1 MLFLLSC
8 LTRGQLCCFAANMT
22 GRRSPVGGECGAQQ
36 QQQEQ
41 QQYQQLLL
49 LLWSMCIDCC
59 AQAYNCRTANADQL
73 ALVSQEKETEMET
86 KKEVETEVETQTEEP
101 SAKARAWRQRF
112 YGQLLARSLS
122 QSRSPSLLG
131 SNLGSGIHWSC
142 SFVVFAMIINQ
153 FFHIIWLELNSLF
166 ESFKKI
172 YDCCC
177 CSCRL
182 SVYLSDRQCV
192 CLSFLL

>member
-1 MLFLLSC
+1 
-8 LTRGQLCCFAANMT
+8 
-22 GRRSPVGGECGAQQ
+22 
-36 QQQEQ
+36 
-41 QQYQQLLL
+41 
-49 LLWSMCIDCC
+49 
-59 AQAYNCRTANADQL
+59 
-73 ALVSQEKETEMET
+73 MET

-131 SNLGSGIHWSC
+131 SNLGSGIHLSC

-166 ESFKKI
+166 ESFKKTS
-172 YDCCC
+172 DCCC

-182 SVYLSDRQCV
+182 SVYLSDRQFV
-192 CLSFLL
+192 CLSFFTLINSTKVSGPSIVNSFPIAAVVAAAAVKGSAHYLHVYVY